1 LRIIEGKKGETMAEK
16 KKEAVLKLRWL
27 ILVLMGLA
35 LFGSY
40 YAYDA
45 ISPVADFII
54 KGMDISSAQFGLFF
68 SVYSLPNII
77 MVLLGGIFLD
87 IIGIRKA
94 GTIFVALCVIGVFIT
109 ASGSTFLIMLLG
121 RFIYGLG
128 SESLIVTADKI
139 LSRWFKGKELAFA
152 FGLLITVA
160 RLGTIAAFNS
170 AANIQA
176 WSGSW
181 RMAIWVSVVI
191 MFVSFTLFLV
201 YSGIDKSKEKYFKR
215 EKKEGEAEKFSFRD
229 VYKFRPSYWFVCLL
243 CMTFYSAIFPFTAFS
258 TVLLQTKFG
267 FSAVLGGRYTSMI
280 FTASMIFT
288 PLLGLIVDK
297 IGKRGIMLIFGSL
310 LLVPAHS
317 ILGLTHIHP
326 VIPMIMIGISFSLVP
341 AALWPIIPIMV
352 EERRLGTAFGMMTC
366 IQNIGL
372 TVFPFLAGKIRDLS
386 GGQFTNTMIMF
397 ACLGFIGLVFS
408 LLLKSADKRE
418 KVGIELP
425 TKLAQAGN

>member
-1 LRIIEGKKGETMAEK
+1 MAEK
-16 KKEAVLKLRWL
+16 TKETVVKLRWL
-27 ILVLMGLA
+27 ILVLMGLVI
-35 LFGSY
+35 FGSY

-45 ISPVADFII
+45 ISPVADFIM
-54 KGMDISSAQFGLFF
+54 KGMGISNAQFGLFF

-87 IIGIRKA
+87 IIGVRKA
-94 GTIFVALCVIGVFIT
+94 GTIFAALCAIGVIIT
-109 ASGSTFLIMLLG
+109 ASSSTFLIMLLG

-128 SESLIVTADKI
+128 SESLIITMDKI

-152 FGLLITVA
+152 FGLLITIA

-170 AANIQA
+170 AANIQQ

-181 RMAIWVSVVI
+181 RTAIWVSAVI

-201 YSGIDKSKEKYFKR
+201 YSGIDKSKEKYFKK
-215 EKKEGEAEKFSFRD
+215 EKKEGEAEKFSFQDIYR
-229 VYKFRPSYWFVCLL
+229 FRPSYWFVCLL

-288 PLLGLIVDK
+288 PLLGLLVDK
-297 IGKRGIMLIFGSL
+297 IGKRGIMMIIGSL

-317 ILGLTHIHP
+317 MLGLTHVHPVIHP

-341 AALWPIIPIMV
+341 AALWPVIPIMV
-352 EERRLGTAFGMMTC
+352 EERRLGIAFGMMTC

-386 GGQFTNTMIMF
+386 GGEFTNTMIMF
-397 ACLGFIGLVFS
+397 ACLGFVGLVFS

-418 KVGIELP
+418 KAGIELP
-425 TKLAQAGN
+425 TKLAQAGE

>member
-1 LRIIEGKKGETMAEK
+1 MAEK
-16 KKEAVLKLRWL
+16 TKETVVKLRWL
-27 ILVLMGLA
+27 ILVLMGLVI
-35 LFGSY
+35 FGSY

-45 ISPVADFII
+45 ISPVADFIM
-54 KGMDISSAQFGLFF
+54 KGMGISNAQFGLFF

-87 IIGIRKA
+87 IIGVRKA
-94 GTIFVALCVIGVFIT
+94 GTIFAALCAIGVIIT
-109 ASGSTFLIMLLG
+109 ASSSTFLIMLLG

-128 SESLIVTADKI
+128 SESLIITMDKI

-152 FGLLITVA
+152 FGLLITIA

-170 AANIQA
+170 AANIQQ

-181 RMAIWVSVVI
+181 RTAIWVSAVI

-201 YSGIDKSKEKYFKR
+201 YSGIDKSKEKYFKK
-215 EKKEGEAEKFSFRD
+215 EKKEGEAEKFSFQDIYR
-229 VYKFRPSYWFVCLL
+229 FRPSYWFVCLL
-243 CMTFYSAIFPFTAFS
+243 CMTFYSAIFPFTAFA

-288 PLLGLIVDK
+288 PLLGLLVDK
-297 IGKRGIMLIFGSL
+297 IGKRGIMMIIGSL
-310 LLVPAHS
+310 LIVPAHS
-317 ILGLTHIHP
+317 ILGLTYIHP

-341 AALWPIIPIMV
+341 AALWPVIPIMV

-386 GGQFTNTMIMF
+386 GGEFTNTMIMF
-397 ACLGFIGLVFS
+397 ACLGFVGLVFS

-418 KVGIELP
+418 KAGIELP
-425 TKLAQAGN
+425 TKLAQAGE

>member
-1 LRIIEGKKGETMAEK
+1 MAEK
-16 KKEAVLKLRWL
+16 TKETVLKLRWL
-27 ILVLMGLA
+27 ILVLMGLVI
-35 LFGSY
+35 FGSY

-45 ISPVADFII
+45 VSPVADFIM

-94 GTIFVALCVIGVFIT
+94 GAIFAALCAIGVFIT

-128 SESLIVTADKI
+128 SESLIVTMDKI
-139 LSRWFKGKELAFA
+139 LSKWFKGKELAFA
-152 FGLLITVA
+152 FGLLITIA

-170 AANIQA
+170 AASIQE

-181 RMAIWVSVVI
+181 RMAIWVSAVVA
-191 MFVSFTLFLV
+191 FVSFLLFLV
-201 YSGIDKSKEKYFKR
+201 YSSVDKAKEKYFKK
-215 EKKEGEAEKFSFRD
+215 EKKEGEAEKFSFQD
-229 VYKFRPSYWFVCLL
+229 IYKFRPSYWFVCLL

-288 PLLGLIVDK
+288 PLLGLLVDK
-297 IGKRGIMLIFGSL
+297 IGKRGIMMIFGSL
-310 LLVPAHS
+310 MLVPAHS
-317 ILGLTHIHP
+317 ILGLTYIHP
-326 VIPMIMIGISFSLVP
+326 AIPMIMIGISFSLVP
-341 AALWPIIPIMV
+341 AALWPVIPIMV

-372 TVFPFLAGKIRDLS
+372 TIFPFLAGKIRDLS
-386 GGQFTNTMIMF
+386 GGEFTNTMIMF
-397 ACLGFIGLVFS
+397 ACLGFVGLVFS

-418 KVGIELP
+418 KAGIELP
-425 TKLAQAGN
+425 TKLAQA

>member
-1 LRIIEGKKGETMAEK
+1 MAEK
-16 KKEAVLKLRWL
+16 TKETVLKLRWL
-27 ILVLMGLA
+27 ILILMGLVI
-35 LFGSY
+35 FGSY

-45 ISPVADFII
+45 VSPVADFIM

-94 GTIFVALCVIGVFIT
+94 GTIFAALCAIGVFIT
-109 ASGSTFLIMLLG
+109 ASGSTLLIMLLG

-128 SESLIVTADKI
+128 SESLIITMDKI

-152 FGLLITVA
+152 FGLLITIA

-170 AANIQA
+170 AANIQQ

-181 RMAIWVSVVI
+181 RMPIWVSAVI

-201 YSGIDKSKEKYFKR
+201 YSGIEKSKEKYFKR
-215 EKKEGEAEKFSFRD
+215 EKKDGEEEKFSFQD
-229 VYKFRPSYWFVCLL
+229 IYKFRPSYWFVCLL

-288 PLLGLIVDK
+288 PLLGLLVDK

-317 ILGLTHIHP
+317 ILGLTYIHP
-326 VIPMIMIGISFSLVP
+326 VIPMIMIGVSFSLVP

-372 TVFPFLAGKIRDLS
+372 TIFPFLAGKVRDLS

-397 ACLGFIGLVFS
+397 ACLGFVGLVFS

-418 KVGIELP
+418 NVGIELP
-425 TKLAQAGN
+425 TKLAQTGE

>member
-1 LRIIEGKKGETMAEK
+1 MTEKTKET
-16 KKEAVLKLRWL
+16 VLKLRWL
-27 ILVLMGLA
+27 ILVLMGLVI
-35 LFGSY
+35 FGSY

-45 ISPVADFII
+45 VSPVADYIM
-54 KGMDISSAQFGLFF
+54 KGMGISSAQFGLLF

-94 GTIFVALCVIGVFIT
+94 GTIFAALCVIGVIIT
-109 ASGSTFLIMLLG
+109 ASGSTFLIVLLG

-128 SESLIVTADKI
+128 SESLIVTMDKI
-139 LSRWFKGKELAFA
+139 LSKWFKGKELAFA
-152 FGLLITVA
+152 FGLLITIA

-170 AANIQA
+170 AASIQK

-181 RMAIWVSVVI
+181 RTAIWVSAVI

-201 YSGIDKSKEKYFKR
+201 YSRIAKSKEKYFKR
-215 EKKEGEAEKFSFRD
+215 EEKEGEAEKFSFQD
-229 VYKFRPSYWFVCLL
+229 IYKFRPSYWLVCLL

-280 FTASMIFT
+280 FTASMVFT
-288 PLLGLIVDK
+288 PLLGLLVDK
-297 IGKRGIMLIFGSL
+297 IGKRGTMMIFGSL
-310 LLVPAHS
+310 LLVPAHL
-317 ILGLTHIHP
+317 ILGLTYVHP

-341 AALWPIIPIMV
+341 AALWPVIPIMV

-372 TVFPFLAGKIRDLS
+372 TIFPFLAGKIRDLS
-386 GGQFTNTMIMF
+386 GGEFTNTMIMF
-397 ACLGFIGLVFS
+397 ACLGFVGLVFS

-418 KVGIELP
+418 EAGIELP
-425 TKLAQAGN
+425 TKIAQA

>member
-1 LRIIEGKKGETMAEK
+1 
-16 KKEAVLKLRWL
+16 
-27 ILVLMGLA
+27 
-35 LFGSY
+35 
-40 YAYDA
+40 
-45 ISPVADFII
+45 
-54 KGMDISSAQFGLFF
+54 MDISSAQFGLFF

-94 GTIFVALCVIGVFIT
+94 GTIFAALCAIGVFIT

-128 SESLIVTADKI
+128 SESLIITMDKI

-152 FGLLITVA
+152 FGLLITIA
-160 RLGTIAAFNS
+160 RLGTIAAFNT
-170 AANIQA
+170 AANIQE

-181 RMAIWVSVVI
+181 RMAIWVSAVI
-191 MFVSFTLFLV
+191 MFVCFTLFLV
-201 YSGIDKSKEKYFKR
+201 YSAIEKSKEKYFKR
-215 EKKEGEAEKFSFRD
+215 EKKEGEAEKFSFQDIYR
-229 VYKFRPSYWFVCLL
+229 FRPSYWFVCLL

-288 PLLGLIVDK
+288 PLLGLLVDK

-317 ILGLTHIHP
+317 ILGLTYIHP
-326 VIPMIMIGISFSLVP
+326 VIPMIMVGVSFSLVP
-341 AALWPIIPIMV
+341 AALWPVIPIMV

-372 TVFPFLAGKIRDLS
+372 TIFPFLAGKIRDLS
-386 GGQFTNTMIMF
+386 GGEFTNTMIMF
-397 ACLGFIGLVFS
+397 ACLGFVGLVFS

-425 TKLAQAGN
+425 TRLAQAGE

>member
-1 LRIIEGKKGETMAEK
+1 MMKEK
-16 KKEAVLKLRWL
+16 TKEAVFKLRWL
-27 ILVLMGLA
+27 VLVLMGLVI
-35 LFGSY
+35 FGSY

-45 ISPVADFII
+45 VTPIADYIME
-54 KGMDISSAQFGLFF
+54 GMSMSNAQYGLLF
-68 SVYSLPNII
+68 SLYSLPNII
-77 MVLLGGIFLD
+77 MVLLGGIILD
-87 IIGIRKA
+87 IIGVRKA
-94 GTIFVALCVIGVFIT
+94 GTIYAALCVIGVVIT
-109 ASGSTFLIMLLG
+109 ASGSTILIMLVG

-128 SESLIVTADKI
+128 SESLIITMDKI
-139 LSRWFKGKELAFA
+139 LSRWFKRKELAFA
-152 FGLLITVA
+152 FGSLITIA
-160 RLGTIAAFNS
+160 RLGTFAAYWT
-170 AANIQA
+170 AANIQE

-181 RMAIWVSVVI
+181 RLAIWVSAVV
-191 MFVSFTLFLV
+191 MFLSFALFLV
-201 YSGIDKSKEKYFKR
+201 YSGIDKAKEKYFKGENGEE
-215 EKKEGEAEKFSFRD
+215 EKEKFVFQDIYR
-229 VYKFRPSYWFVCLL
+229 FRPSYWFVCLL

-288 PLLGLIVDK
+288 PLLGLLVDK

-326 VIPMIMIGISFSLVP
+326 VIPMIMVGVSFSLVP

-372 TVFPFLAGKIRDLS
+372 TIFPFLAGAIFRLDLKIIVKDY
-386 GGQFTNTMIMF
+386 FH
-397 ACLGFIGLVFS
+397 
-408 LLLKSADKRE
+408 KH
-418 KVGIELP
+418 KVHVS
-425 TKLAQAGN
+425 QM

>member
-16 KKEAVLKLRWL
+16 TKEAVLKLRWL
-27 ILVLMGLA
+27 ILVLMGLV

-45 ISPVADFII
+45 ISPIADFII
-54 KGMDISSAQFGLFF
+54 KGMEISSAQFGLFF

-87 IIGIRKA
+87 IIGVRKA
-94 GTIFVALCVIGVFIT
+94 GTIFAALCAIGVIIT

-121 RFIYGLG
+121 RFLYGLG
-128 SESLIVTADKI
+128 SESLIVTSDKI

-181 RMAIWVSVVI
+181 RTAIWVSAVI
-191 MFVSFTLFLV
+191 MFVSFNLFLV
-201 YSGIDKSKEKYFKR
+201 YSRIDKSKEKYFKK
-215 EKKEGEAEKFSFRD
+215 EQEEGEAEKFSWQD
-229 VYKFRPSYWFVCLL
+229 IYKFRPSYWFVCLL

-288 PLLGLIVDK
+288 PLLGLLVDK
-297 IGKRGIMLIFGSL
+297 IGKRGIMMIFGSL

-317 ILGLTHIHP
+317 MLGLTHVHP

-341 AALWPIIPIMV
+341 AALWPVIPIMI

-372 TVFPFLAGKIRDLS
+372 TIFPFLAGKIRDLS
-386 GGQFTNTMIMF
+386 GGKFTNTMIMF
-397 ACLGFIGLVFS
+397 ACLGFVGLIFS
-408 LLLKSADKRE
+408 ILLKSADKRE

-425 TKLAQAGN
+425 TKIAQA

>member
-1 LRIIEGKKGETMAEK
+1 MAEK
-16 KKEAVLKLRWL
+16 TKETVLKLRWL
-27 ILVLMGLA
+27 ILILMGLVI
-35 LFGSY
+35 FGSY

-45 ISPVADFII
+45 VSPVADFIM

-94 GTIFVALCVIGVFIT
+94 GTIFAALCAIGVFIT

-128 SESLIVTADKI
+128 SESLIITMDKI

-152 FGLLITVA
+152 FGLLITIA

-170 AANIQA
+170 AANIQQ

-181 RMAIWVSVVI
+181 RTAIWVSAVI

-201 YSGIDKSKEKYFKR
+201 YSGIEKSKEKYFKR
-215 EKKEGEAEKFSFRD
+215 EKKEGEAEKFSFQDIYR
-229 VYKFRPSYWFVCLL
+229 FRPSYWFVCLL

-288 PLLGLIVDK
+288 PLLGLLVDK

-310 LLVPAHS
+310 LLIPAHS
-317 ILGLTHIHP
+317 ILGLTYIHP
-326 VIPMIMIGISFSLVP
+326 VIPMIMIGVSFSLVP

-372 TVFPFLAGKIRDLS
+372 TIFPFLAGKVRDLS

-397 ACLGFIGLVFS
+397 ACLGFVGLVFS

-418 KVGIELP
+418 NVGIELP
-425 TKLAQAGN
+425 TKLAQTGE

>member
-1 LRIIEGKKGETMAEK
+1 MAEK
-16 KKEAVLKLRWL
+16 TKETVIKLRWL
-27 ILVLMGLA
+27 ILVLMGLVI
-35 LFGSY
+35 FGSY

-45 ISPVADFII
+45 VSPVADFIM

-94 GTIFVALCVIGVFIT
+94 GTIFAALCATGVFIT

-128 SESLIVTADKI
+128 SESLIITMDKI

-152 FGLLITVA
+152 FGLLITIA

-170 AANIQA
+170 AANIQQ

-181 RMAIWVSVVI
+181 RMAIWVSAVI

-201 YSGIDKSKEKYFKR
+201 YSGIERSKEKYFKR
-215 EKKEGEAEKFSFRD
+215 EKKEGEAEKFSFQD
-229 VYKFRPSYWFVCLL
+229 IYKFRPSYWFVCLL

-288 PLLGLIVDK
+288 PLLGLLVDK
-297 IGKRGIMLIFGSL
+297 IGKRGIILIFGSL

-317 ILGLTHIHP
+317 ILGLTYIHP
-326 VIPMIMIGISFSLVP
+326 VIPMLMIGVSFSLVP

-372 TVFPFLAGKIRDLS
+372 TIFPFLAGKIRDLS
-386 GGQFTNTMIMF
+386 GGEFTNTMIMF
-397 ACLGFIGLVFS
+397 ACLGFVGIVFS

-418 KVGIELP
+418 KAGIELP
-425 TKLAQAGN
+425 TKLAQAGE

>member
-1 LRIIEGKKGETMAEK
+1 
-16 KKEAVLKLRWL
+16 
-27 ILVLMGLA
+27 MGLVI
-35 LFGSY
+35 FGSY

-45 ISPVADFII
+45 VSPVADFIM
-54 KGMDISSAQFGLFF
+54 KGMGISNAQFGLFF

-94 GTIFVALCVIGVFIT
+94 GTIFAGLCVIGVIIT

-128 SESLIVTADKI
+128 SESLIITMDKI

-152 FGLLITVA
+152 FGLLITIA

-170 AANIQA
+170 AANIQE

-181 RMAIWVSVVI
+181 RTAIWVSAVI

-201 YSGIDKSKEKYFKR
+201 YSGIEKSKEKYFKR
-215 EKKEGEAEKFSFRD
+215 EKKEGEEEKFSFQD
-229 VYKFRPSYWFVCLL
+229 IYKFKPSYWFVCLL

-288 PLLGLIVDK
+288 PLLGFLVDK

-310 LLVPAHS
+310 LIVPAHS
-317 ILGLTHIHP
+317 ILGLTYIHP
-326 VIPMIMIGISFSLVP
+326 AIPMIMIGVSFSLVP
-341 AALWPIIPIMV
+341 AALWPVVPIMV

-372 TVFPFLAGKIRDLS
+372 TIFPFLAGKIRDLS
-386 GGQFTNTMIMF
+386 GGEFTNTMIMF
-397 ACLGFIGLVFS
+397 ACLGFVGLVFS

-425 TKLAQAGN
+425 TKIAQASE

>member
-1 LRIIEGKKGETMAEK
+1 MAEK
-16 KKEAVLKLRWL
+16 TKEIVLRLRWVIL
-27 ILVLMGLA
+27 ILMGLVI
-35 LFGSY
+35 FGSY

-45 ISPVADFII
+45 VSPVADFIM

-94 GTIFVALCVIGVFIT
+94 GTIFAALCAIGVFIT

-128 SESLIVTADKI
+128 SESLIITMDKI

-152 FGLLITVA
+152 FGLLITIA
-160 RLGTIAAFNS
+160 RLGTIAAFNT
-170 AANIQA
+170 AANIQE

-181 RMAIWVSVVI
+181 RMAIWVSAVI

-201 YSGIDKSKEKYFKR
+201 YSAIEKSKEKYFKR
-215 EKKEGEAEKFSFRD
+215 EKKEGEAEKFSFQDIYR
-229 VYKFRPSYWFVCLL
+229 FRPSYWFVCLL

-288 PLLGLIVDK
+288 PLLGLLVDK

-317 ILGLTHIHP
+317 ILGLTYIHP
-326 VIPMIMIGISFSLVP
+326 VIPMIMVGVSFSLVP
-341 AALWPIIPIMV
+341 AALWPVIPIMV

-372 TVFPFLAGKIRDLS
+372 TIFPFLAGKIRDLS
-386 GGQFTNTMIMF
+386 GGEFTNTMIMF
-397 ACLGFIGLVFS
+397 ACLGFVGLVFS

-425 TKLAQAGN
+425 TRLAQAGE

>member
-1 LRIIEGKKGETMAEK
+1 MAEK
-16 KKEAVLKLRWL
+16 TKETVLKLRWL
-27 ILVLMGLA
+27 ILVLMGLVI
-35 LFGSY
+35 FGSY
-40 YAYDA
+40 FAYDA
-45 ISPVADFII
+45 VSPVADFIM
-54 KGMDISSAQFGLFF
+54 KGMNISSAQFGLLF

-94 GTIFVALCVIGVFIT
+94 GTIFAALCVIGVIIT
-109 ASGSTFLIMLLG
+109 AAGSTFLIMLLG

-128 SESLIVTADKI
+128 SESLIVTMDKI
-139 LSRWFKGKELAFA
+139 LSKWFKGKELAFA
-152 FGLLITVA
+152 FGLLITIA

-170 AANIQA
+170 AASIQE

-181 RMAIWVSVVI
+181 RTAIWISAVI

-201 YSGIDKSKEKYFKR
+201 YSSIAKSKEKYFKR
-215 EKKEGEAEKFSFRD
+215 EEKEGEAEKFSFQD
-229 VYKFRPSYWFVCLL
+229 IYKFRPSYWLVCLL

-280 FTASMIFT
+280 FTASMVFT
-288 PLLGLIVDK
+288 PLLGLLVDK
-297 IGKRGIMLIFGSL
+297 IGKRGTMMIFGSL
-310 LLVPAHS
+310 LLVPAHL
-317 ILGLTHIHP
+317 ILGLTYVHP

-372 TVFPFLAGKIRDLS
+372 TIFPFLAGKIRDLS
-386 GGQFTNTMIMF
+386 GGEFTNTMIMF
-397 ACLGFIGLVFS
+397 SCLGFVGIVFS
-408 LLLKSADKRE
+408 LLLRSADKRE
-418 KVGIELP
+418 GAGIELP
-425 TKLAQAGN
+425 TKIAQV

>member
-1 LRIIEGKKGETMAEK
+1 MAEK
-16 KKEAVLKLRWL
+16 TKETVIKLRWL
-27 ILVLMGLA
+27 ILVLMGLVI
-35 LFGSY
+35 FGSY

-45 ISPVADFII
+45 VSPVADFIM

-94 GTIFVALCVIGVFIT
+94 GTIFAALCAIGVFIT

-128 SESLIVTADKI
+128 SESLIITMDKI

-152 FGLLITVA
+152 FGLLITIA

-170 AANIQA
+170 AANIQQ

-181 RMAIWVSVVI
+181 RMAIWVSAVI

-201 YSGIDKSKEKYFKR
+201 YSGIERSKEKYFKR
-215 EKKEGEAEKFSFRD
+215 EKKEGEAEKFSFQD
-229 VYKFRPSYWFVCLL
+229 IYKFRPSYWFVCLL

-288 PLLGLIVDK
+288 PLLGLLVDK
-297 IGKRGIMLIFGSL
+297 IGKRGIILIFGSL

-317 ILGLTHIHP
+317 ILGLTYIHP
-326 VIPMIMIGISFSLVP
+326 VIPMLMIGVSFSLVP

-372 TVFPFLAGKIRDLS
+372 TIFPFLAGKIRDLS
-386 GGQFTNTMIMF
+386 GGEFTNTMIMF
-397 ACLGFIGLVFS
+397 ACLGFVGIVFS

-418 KVGIELP
+418 KAGIELP
-425 TKLAQAGN
+425 TKLAQAGE

>member
-1 LRIIEGKKGETMAEK
+1 MAEK
-16 KKEAVLKLRWL
+16 TKETILKLRWL
-27 ILVLMGLA
+27 ILILMGLVI
-35 LFGSY
+35 FGSY

-45 ISPVADFII
+45 VSPVADFIM

-94 GTIFVALCVIGVFIT
+94 GTIFAALCAIGVFIT
-109 ASGSTFLIMLLG
+109 ASGSTLLIMLIG

-128 SESLIVTADKI
+128 SESLIITMDKI

-152 FGLLITVA
+152 FGLLITIA

-170 AANIQA
+170 AANIQQ

-181 RMAIWVSVVI
+181 RMAIWVSAVI
-191 MFVSFTLFLV
+191 MFVSFLLFLV
-201 YSGIDKSKEKYFKR
+201 YSGIDRSKEKYFKR
-215 EKKEGEAEKFSFRD
+215 EKKEGQEEKFSFQD
-229 VYKFRPSYWFVCLL
+229 IYKFRPSYWFVCVL

-288 PLLGLIVDK
+288 PLLGLLVDK

-317 ILGLTHIHP
+317 ILGLTQIHP
-326 VIPMIMIGISFSLVP
+326 AIPMIMIGVSFSLVP
-341 AALWPIIPIMV
+341 AALWPVIPIMV
-352 EERRLGTAFGMMTC
+352 EERRLGTAFGMMTG

-372 TVFPFLAGKIRDLS
+372 TIFPFLAGKIRDLS
-386 GGQFTNTMIMF
+386 GGEFTNTMIMF

-425 TKLAQAGN
+425 TMLAQAGE